1 MFQGRWKWCVV
12 LAVLLVFIFLNRK
25 LSQSVTS
32 EDINETEI
40 VVIDAG
46 HGGGDPG
53 KIGINNALEKDIN
66 LQIAKKVKENLEK
79 QNMTVIMTREDD
91 TAEDNKTADLK
102 KRVSLINK
110 EKPAIAVSIHQNSYS
125 QEAIKG
131 AQVFYYEQSEKGK
144 EAALLMQEE
153 LKQIDSE
160 NTREAKGND
169 TYYLLKK
176 TEVPTIIVECGFLSN
191 TQEAD
196 KLIDETYQKE
206 LANAICDG
214 IIKWLKQR
222 RS

>member
-1 MFQGRWKWCVV
+1 MAATTPGRCRPKSRNKGWHICII
-12 LAVLLVFIFLNRK
+12 LCSA
-25 LSQSVTS
+25 
-32 EDINETEI
+32 
-40 VVIDAG
+40 
-46 HGGGDPG
+46 
-53 KIGINNALEKDIN
+53 EKR
-66 LQIAKKVKENLEK
+66 KENLEK
-79 QNMTVIMTREDD
+79 QNVTVIMTREDD

>member
-1 MFQGRWKWCVV
+1 MFKGKWKWYMM
-12 LAVLLVFIFLNRK
+12 LAVLLALIFLNRE
-25 LSQSVTS
+25 LSQSVVS
-32 EDINETEI
+32 EDVSENEI
-40 VVIDAG
+40 VIIDAG
-46 HGGGDPG
+46 HGGKDPG
-53 KIGINNALEKDIN
+53 KIGVNDVLEKDLN

-79 QNMTVIMTREDD
+79 QKVTVIMTREDD
-91 TAEDNKTADLK
+91 TAEDSKMADMK
-102 KRVSLINK
+102 KRVALINE
-110 EKPAIAVSIHQNSYS
+110 EKPAIAVSIHQNSYL
-125 QEAIKG
+125 QADIKG
-131 AQVFYYEQSEKGK
+131 AQVFYYEHSEVGK
-144 EAALLMQEE
+144 NAALIMQEE

-191 TQEAD
+191 AQEAE
-196 KLIDETYQKE
+196 KLTDETYQNE

>member
-79 QNMTVIMTREDD
+79 QNVTVIMTREDD

-206 LANAICDG
+206 LANAICNG

>member
-1 MFQGRWKWCVV
+1 MFKGKWKWYMM
-12 LAVLLVFIFLNRK
+12 LAVLLALIFLNRE
-25 LSQSVTS
+25 LSQSVVS
-32 EDINETEI
+32 EDVSENEI
-40 VVIDAG
+40 VIIDAG
-46 HGGGDPG
+46 HGGKDPG
-53 KIGINNALEKDIN
+53 KIGVNDVLEKDLN

-79 QNMTVIMTREDD
+79 QKVTVIMTREDD
-91 TAEDNKTADLK
+91 TAEDGKMADMK
-102 KRVSLINK
+102 KRVALINE

-125 QEAIKG
+125 QADIKG
-131 AQVFYYEQSEKGK
+131 AQVFYYEHSEVGK
-144 EAALLMQEE
+144 NAALIIQEE

-191 TQEAD
+191 AQEAE
-196 KLIDETYQKE
+196 KLTDETYQNE
-206 LANAICDG
+206 LANSICDG

>member
-1 MFQGRWKWCVV
+1 MFKGKWKWYMM
-12 LAVLLVFIFLNRK
+12 LAVLLALIFLNRE
-25 LSQSVTS
+25 LSQSVVS
-32 EDINETEI
+32 EDVSENEI
-40 VVIDAG
+40 VIIDAG
-46 HGGGDPG
+46 HGGKDPG
-53 KIGINNALEKDIN
+53 KIGVNDVLEKDLN

-79 QNMTVIMTREDD
+79 QKVTVIMTREDD
-91 TAEDNKTADLK
+91 TAEDGKMADMK
-102 KRVSLINK
+102 KRVALINE

-125 QEAIKG
+125 QADIKG
-131 AQVFYYEQSEKGK
+131 AQVFYYEHSEVGK
-144 EAALLMQEE
+144 NAALIMQEE

-191 TQEAD
+191 AQEAE
-196 KLIDETYQKE
+196 KLTDETYQNE

>member
-79 QNMTVIMTREDD
+79 QNVTVIMTREDD

>member
-1 MFQGRWKWCVV
+1 MFKGKWKWYMM
-12 LAVLLVFIFLNRK
+12 LAVLLALIFLNRE
-25 LSQSVTS
+25 LSQSVVS
-32 EDINETEI
+32 EDVSENEI
-40 VVIDAG
+40 VIIDAG
-46 HGGGDPG
+46 HGGKDPG
-53 KIGINNALEKDIN
+53 KIGVNDVLEKDLN

-79 QNMTVIMTREDD
+79 QKVTVIMTREDD
-91 TAEDNKTADLK
+91 TAEDGKMADMK
-102 KRVSLINK
+102 KRVALINE

-125 QEAIKG
+125 QADIKG
-131 AQVFYYEQSEKGK
+131 AQVFYYEHSEVGK
-144 EAALLMQEE
+144 NAALMMQEE

-191 TQEAD
+191 AQEAE
-196 KLIDETYQKE
+196 KLTDETYQNE